1 MGLFGRNA
9 TTVGLDIG
17 SGLIKLVAISHAS
30 GGPVLTKV
38 AFTSVVNDAIV
49 EGEVMDPGIVAEAI
63 KDLLASAGIKAKKVV
78 TAVGGRDV
86 IIKKITMD
94 RMKEAE
100 AREVI
105 RWEAE
110 QHVPFDMDNVELDF
124 QILDPE
130 GEGLQMTVLLVAAK
144 RELVEH
150 KVALLSDVGLDASVI
165 DVDAF
170 ALHNA
175 FEINYPEAMHGVV
188 GLVNIGHETTNINI
202 LDDGVPV
209 LTRDIPIGTR
219 RFKEDLQRE
228 RGLSAD
234 EADRLLRGADVERG
248 ARSAARD
255 AGARSSPSASSARPR
270 SSSRPAGRP
279 AASRRIFTTGGGAR
293 IPRLNKVLSDR
304 LRIPVQLANPIEKL
318 QVADGVFDTHAG
330 GRSGALAD
338 APDRPRA
345 SQRGVTPTNG
355 PDYPMITV
363 NLRPDLKRKRA
374 RLAPPGRAG
383 RRARPGQQS
392 EGPAAA
398 RRRRELGRRARLAGL
413 RRGRHHPRAE
423 RAGAAAR
430 ADPRRAQALQG
441 VPGREAA
448 PGDHPRLAG
457 RPDRRHP
464 HRGRRPL
471 RVAAPAR
478 RSDQGAAGLHLAG
491 GHGLR
496 RAGRR
501 AGARRRPAPTP
512 RRTPPRPSRS

>member
-49 EGEVMDPGIVAEAI
+49 EGEIMDPAIVAEAI
-63 KDLLASAGIKAKKVV
+63 KGLMASSGIKTKKVV
-78 TAVGGRDV
+78 VAVGGRDV
-86 IIKKITMD
+86 IIKKIAMD
-94 RMKEAE
+94 RMKETE

-130 GEGLQMTVLLVAAK
+130 AEGLQMTVLLVAAK

-150 KVALLSDVGLDASVI
+150 KLALLSDIGLEAGVI

-175 FEINYPEAMHGVV
+175 FEINYPEAMRGVV

-234 EADRLLRGADVERG
+234 EAEAVLRGTDTANEALDPLLETRGEELAVGIER
-248 ARSAARD
+248 AA
-255 AGARSSPSASSARPR
+255 AFLQ
-270 SSSRPAGRP
+270 SSSRSANGIG
-279 AASRRIFTTGGGAR
+279 RIFTTGGGAR

-318 QVADGVFDTHAG
+318 QVADGVFDRFPVDEVAPLLMLPIG
-330 GRSGALAD
+330 LALRS
-338 APDRPRA
+338 
-345 SQRGVTPTNG
+345 
-355 PDYPMITV
+355 
-363 NLRPDLKRKRA
+363 
-374 RLAPPGRAG
+374 
-383 RRARPGQQS
+383 
-392 EGPAAA
+392 AA
-398 RRRRELGRRARLAGL
+398 
-413 RRGRHHPRAE
+413 
-423 RAGAAAR
+423 
-430 ADPRRAQALQG
+430 
-441 VPGREAA
+441 
-448 PGDHPRLAG
+448 
-457 RPDRRHP
+457 
-464 HRGRRPL
+464 
-471 RVAAPAR
+471 
-478 RSDQGAAGLHLAG
+478 
-491 GHGLR
+491 
-496 RAGRR
+496 
-501 AGARRRPAPTP
+501 
-512 RRTPPRPSRS
+512 